1 MNRHV
6 VFCSFLMVA
15 VLSAGRP
22 ARAGESAGPPDL
34 TGDWRL
40 DPKHS
45 DTPQRPGGGFG
56 GGGGGGGGGRMGR
69 RGGGGGGWGGGGGGW
84 SGRGGGRHGG
94 GGEGGGEGGAGEN
107 GGDPSGSAVGRPVRL
122 PDLMRV
128 TQTATVVSFA
138 DSSGAVLREIAEVPA
153 GADTLPHAPGAEHL
167 SGQWKGSKLVIQRT
181 GPRDSKIIETIS
193 LENKGRSLQI
203 DTKIEPGSERPS
215 REFKRVYNRVS

>member
-1 MNRHV
+1 MNRQV

-22 ARAGESAGPPDL
+22 ARAGEPTGPPDL

-56 GGGGGGGGGRMGR
+56 GGGGGGGRMGR
-69 RGGGGGGWGGGGGGW
+69 RGGGGGGGGW
-84 SGRGGGRHGG
+84 GGRGGGRRAG
-94 GGEGGGEGGAGEN
+94 GGEGGSGERGAGEN
-107 GGDPSGSAVGRPVRL
+107 GGDPSMSAAGRPVRL
-122 PDLMRV
+122 PDLMHV
-128 TQTATVVSFA
+128 TQSPVVVSFA
-138 DSSGAVLREIAEVPA
+138 DSSGTVLREVADVPA
-153 GADTLPHAPGAEHL
+153 EADTLPHAPGAEHL

-181 GPRDSKIIETIS
+181 GPRDSKITETIS
-193 LENKGRSLQI
+193 LENKGKSLQI
-203 DTKIEPGSERPS
+203 DTKIESGGERPS